1 MVHSSGSCLPSSA
14 DKKKAKGHFIG
25 PACVCKA
32 LHTQERHRFS
42 GHEFEQTPGDGK
54 GEGSLLCCSQWGH
67 KESDTTEQLNNSNN
81 NTGVSVYSLG
91 NLMHIT

>member
-25 PACVCKA
+25 TVCVFKA
-32 LHTQERHRFS
+32 LHTQEHHHLS
-42 GHEFEQTPGDGK
+42 GYEFEQTPGDGK

-67 KESDTTEQLNNSNN
+67 KESDTTEQQQR
-81 NTGVSVYSLG
+81 
-91 NLMHIT
+91 NLHPFKELKEGG